1 MKYVYKARMKG
12 LFVGKVKKIG
22 IISIIS
28 IVILSYGLFF
38 YMQGITEYN
47 VKNSLFEQQKDRQ
60 GESVLSIAQNIESDI
75 NLVTLMLDGLAN
87 SAYFQE
93 GELYSQ
99 QAKRLM
105 EEKYRQF
112 DSVVDRLFVLDK
124 NDVVTSSMTQSGSET
139 FVGNDLSLREWVSE
153 TRNALRPVISNGFER
168 QGIYTI
174 FITYPIIN
182 RDSKE
187 YVGMVVTSIPTEKFF
202 SHYGNVRDS
211 NSPFLVAYD
220 KNGTILA
227 DGANDELVG
236 DSFFGVTAQ
245 ESINRDFTLINLTK
259 GLLLGNAGYGVY
271 DYGTGERLA
280 TQSPIFIDGVPMFSI
295 QLVTPISQ
303 IYSQIN
309 QVLFAE
315 RMKMLSLLGGTSA
328 AVVVLIV
335 FLIKWSSSLDI
346 EVRRRTTEL
355 NDSNERLALAIDRL
369 KNQEKMQKEFINVA
383 AHELRTPIQP
393 ILGLSEI
400 LRSRLSKG
408 QEWQGRDLLDIIIR
422 NAKRLQRLAED
433 ILDVTRI
440 ESQSLKLKKELF
452 DLNQIASQS
461 VEDHRNQITSSYRD
475 STDND
480 KRISLVFVPDNE
492 EILIEADKSRISQVI
507 SNLLSN
513 AIKFT
518 KLEKTEDAKITTRD
532 NDVKTILVTVAKDNL
547 EKEAIV
553 GIRDAGIGIDPEII
567 PRLFSKFA
575 SKSFEGTGLGLF
587 ISKSIIE
594 AHGGKIWAE
603 NNESN
608 GYCDGATFRF
618 TLALYKTKHQD
629 VQTAIDS

>member
-1 MKYVYKARMKG
+1 MKG
-12 LFVGKVKKIG
+12 FFLGKVKKIG

-38 YMQGITEYN
+38 YMQGITENN
-47 VKNSLFEQQKDRQ
+47 VKNSLFEQQKNQ
-60 GESVLSIAQNIESDI
+60 QLESVLSISQNIESDF
-75 NLVTLMLDGLAN
+75 NLITLMLDGLAN
-87 SAYFQE
+87 SAPFQD
-93 GELYSQ
+93 GELYSE

-105 EEKYRQF
+105 EEKYQQF
-112 DSVVDRLFVLDK
+112 DTIVDRLFVLDK
-124 NDVVTSSMTQSGSET
+124 NDVVTLSITQSGSET
-139 FVGNDLSLREWVSE
+139 FVGNDLSLRDWVRE
-153 TRNALRPVISNGFER
+153 TRNMLGPVFSNGFER

-182 RDSKE
+182 RNSNE
-187 YVGMVVTSIPTEKFF
+187 YVGTAVTSIPTEKFF
-202 SHYGNVRDS
+202 SHYGNVMDS

-227 DGANDELVG
+227 DGANEELVG
-236 DSFFGVTAQ
+236 KRFFDTAVQ
-245 ESINRDFTLINLTK
+245 NSINRDPTLNNLTK
-259 GLLLGNAGYGVY
+259 ELLSGDGGYGVY

-280 TQSPIFIDGVPMFSI
+280 TQSPISIGGVPLFSI
-295 QLVTPISQ
+295 QLVTPSSQ

-309 QVLFAE
+309 QVLFTE

-346 EVRRRTTEL
+346 EVRRRTSEL

-369 KNQEKMQKEFINVA
+369 KTQEKMQKEFINVA

-400 LRSRLSKG
+400 LRSRLTKA
-408 QEWQGRDLLDIIIR
+408 QEWQGNDLLDIIIR

-452 DLNQIASQS
+452 DLNQIVSQT
-461 VEDHRNQITSSYRD
+461 VEDHRNQILGSYHD
-475 STDND
+475 SMDND
-480 KRISLVFVPDNE
+480 KDIRLVFVPTKE

-518 KLEKTEDAKITTRD
+518 KLGKTEDARTTTRGKG
-532 NDVKTILVTVAKDNL
+532 VKTILITVGKDSQ
-547 EKEAIV
+547 EEEAV
-553 GIRDAGIGIDPEII
+553 VSIRDAGIGIDPEII

-594 AHGGKIWAE
+594 AHGGRIWAE

-618 TLALYKTKHQD
+618 TLAVSETKHQD
-629 VQTAIDS
+629 VRTAIDN

>member
-1 MKYVYKARMKG
+1 MKG

-259 GLLLGNAGYGVY
+259 GLLLGNVGYGVY

-518 KLEKTEDAKITTRD
+518 KLEKTEDAKITTRE

>member
-1 MKYVYKARMKG
+1 MKG

-60 GESVLSIAQNIESDI
+60 GESVLSIAQNIESDV

-105 EEKYRQF
+105 EEKYRRF

-139 FVGNDLSLREWVSE
+139 FVGNDLSLRDWVSE

-182 RDSKE
+182 RESKE

-518 KLEKTEDAKITTRD
+518 KLEKTEDAKITTGE

-608 GYCDGATFRF
+608 GYCDGATFKF

>member
-1 MKYVYKARMKG
+1 MKR
-12 LFVGKVKKIG
+12 LFLGRVKQVG

-38 YMQGITEYN
+38 YVQGITEN
-47 VKNSLFEQQKDRQ
+47 SVKNSLFEQQKDRQ
-60 GESVLSIAQNIESDI
+60 LESVMGISRNIESDI
-75 NLVTLMLDGLAN
+75 NLMLLMLDGLAN
-87 SAYFQE
+87 SAYFQHA
-93 GELYSQ
+93 ELYSE
-99 QAKRLM
+99 QAKKLM
-105 EEKYRQF
+105 EEKYQQF
-112 DSVVDRLFVLDK
+112 DTIIDRLFVLDK
-124 NDVVTSSMTQSGSET
+124 NDVVTSSITQSGSET

-153 TRNALRPVISNGFER
+153 TRNTLRPVFSNGFER

-174 FITYPIIN
+174 FITYPILN

-187 YVGMVVTSIPTEKFF
+187 YIGMVVTSIPTVKFF

-220 KNGTILA
+220 KNGIILA

-236 DSFFGVTAQ
+236 ESFFDVTTQ
-245 ESINRDFTLINLTK
+245 EAIKSDLTLNNLTK
-259 GLLLGNAGYGVY
+259 SLLSGNAGYGVS
-271 DYGTGERLA
+271 DYGAGERLV
-280 TQSPIFIDGVPMFSI
+280 TQSAIFIDGVPSFSI
-295 QLVTPISQ
+295 QLVKPISQ

-309 QVLFAE
+309 QVLFTE

-346 EVRRRTTEL
+346 EVRRRTSEL
-355 NDSNERLALAIDRL
+355 NDLNERLALAIDRL
-369 KNQEKMQKEFINVA
+369 KIQEKMQKEFINVA

-408 QEWQGRDLLDIIIR
+408 KERQGHDLLDIIIR
-422 NAKRLQRLAED
+422 NAKRLQRLADD

-440 ESQSLKLKKELF
+440 ESQSLKLKKEQF
-452 DLNQIASQS
+452 DLNQIVSQT
-461 VEDHRNQITSSYRD
+461 VEDHRNQISSSYQD
-475 STDND
+475 SSNND
-480 KRISLVFVPDNE
+480 THIRLVFVPDKD

-518 KLEKTEDAKITTRD
+518 KLERTEDTRIPTREK
-532 NDVKTILVTVAKDNL
+532 NAKTISITVSKDDRQ
-547 EKEAIV
+547 KEAV
-553 GIRDAGIGIDPEII
+553 VSIRDSGIGIDSEII

-594 AHGGKIWAE
+594 AHGGRIWAE

-618 TLALYKTKHQD
+618 TLGLSQAKHQD
-629 VQTAIDS
+629 IQTVIDN

>member
-1 MKYVYKARMKG
+1 
-12 LFVGKVKKIG
+12 
-22 IISIIS
+22 
-28 IVILSYGLFF
+28 
-38 YMQGITEYN
+38 
-47 VKNSLFEQQKDRQ
+47 
-60 GESVLSIAQNIESDI
+60 
-75 NLVTLMLDGLAN
+75 
-87 SAYFQE
+87 
-93 GELYSQ
+93 
-99 QAKRLM
+99 
-105 EEKYRQF
+105 
-112 DSVVDRLFVLDK
+112 
-124 NDVVTSSMTQSGSET
+124 
-139 FVGNDLSLREWVSE
+139 
-153 TRNALRPVISNGFER
+153 
-168 QGIYTI
+168 
-174 FITYPIIN
+174 
-182 RDSKE
+182 
-187 YVGMVVTSIPTEKFF
+187 
-202 SHYGNVRDS
+202 
-211 NSPFLVAYD
+211 
-220 KNGTILA
+220 
-227 DGANDELVG
+227 
-236 DSFFGVTAQ
+236 
-245 ESINRDFTLINLTK
+245 
-259 GLLLGNAGYGVY
+259 
-271 DYGTGERLA
+271 
-280 TQSPIFIDGVPMFSI
+280 
-295 QLVTPISQ
+295 
-303 IYSQIN
+303 
-309 QVLFAE
+309 
-315 RMKMLSLLGGTSA
+315 
-328 AVVVLIV
+328 
-335 FLIKWSSSLDI
+335 
-346 EVRRRTTEL
+346 
-355 NDSNERLALAIDRL
+355 
-369 KNQEKMQKEFINVA
+369 MQKEFINVA

-480 KRISLVFVPDNE
+480 KHISLVFVPDNE

-518 KLEKTEDAKITTRD
+518 KLEKTEDAKTTTRE
-532 NDVKTILVTVAKDNL
+532 NYVKTILVTVAKDNL

-618 TLALYKTKHQD
+618 TLALYETKHQD

>member
-1 MKYVYKARMKG
+1 MKG

-47 VKNSLFEQQKDRQ
+47 IKNSLFEQQKDRQ

-124 NDVVTSSMTQSGSET
+124 NEVVTSSITQSGSET

-236 DSFFGVTAQ
+236 DSFFGVSAQ

-346 EVRRRTTEL
+346 EVRRRTNEL

-461 VEDHRNQITSSYRD
+461 VEDHRNQITSSHRD

-480 KRISLVFVPDNE
+480 KRVSLVFVPNNE
-492 EILIEADKSRISQVI
+492 EILIEADKSRISQVV

-518 KLEKTEDAKITTRD
+518 KLEKTEDAKITTRE

>member
-1 MKYVYKARMKG
+1 MKG

-259 GLLLGNAGYGVY
+259 GLLLGNVGYGVY

-518 KLEKTEDAKITTRD
+518 KLEKTEDAKITTRE

-608 GYCDGATFRF
+608 GHCDGATFRF

>member
-1 MKYVYKARMKG
+1 MKS
-12 LFVGKVKKIG
+12 LFLGKVKQIG

-38 YMQGITEYN
+38 YVQGITENN
-47 VKNSLFEQQKDRQ
+47 VKNSLFEQQKGRQ
-60 GESVLSIAQNIESDI
+60 LESVMSISQNIESDF
-75 NLVTLMLDGLAN
+75 NLMILMLDGLAN
-87 SAYFQE
+87 SAYFQQA
-93 GELYSQ
+93 ELYSE
-99 QAKRLM
+99 QAKKLM
-105 EEKYRQF
+105 EEKYQQF
-112 DSVVDRLFVLDK
+112 DTIVDRLFVLDK
-124 NDVVTSSMTQSGSET
+124 NDVVTLSITQSGSET
-139 FVGNDLSLREWVSE
+139 FVGNDLSLREWVGE
-153 TRNALRPVISNGFER
+153 TRNTLRPVFSNGFER

-187 YVGMVVTSIPTEKFF
+187 YIGMVVTSIPTEKFF

-220 KNGTILA
+220 KNGIILA
-227 DGANDELVG
+227 NGANDELVG
-236 DSFFGVTAQ
+236 ESFFDVTTQ
-245 ESINRDFTLINLTK
+245 EAIKSDITLNNLTK
-259 GLLLGNAGYGVY
+259 SLLSGNAGYGVY
-271 DYGTGERLA
+271 DNGTGERLV
-280 TQSPIFIDGVPMFSI
+280 TQSAIFIDGIPLFSI
-295 QLVTPISQ
+295 QLHTPSSQ

-335 FLIKWSSSLDI
+335 FLIKWNSSLDI
-346 EVRRRTTEL
+346 EVRRRTSEL

-369 KNQEKMQKEFINVA
+369 KIQEKMQKEFINVA

-400 LRSRLSKG
+400 LRSRLTKG
-408 QEWQGRDLLDIIIR
+408 KEWQGHDLLDIIIR

-440 ESQSLKLKKELF
+440 ESQSLKLKKEQF
-452 DLNQIASQS
+452 DLNQIVSQI
-461 VEDHRNQITSSYRD
+461 VEDHRNQISSSYQD
-475 STDND
+475 SSNND
-480 KRISLVFVPDNE
+480 THIRLVFVPDKD

-518 KLEKTEDAKITTRD
+518 KLEKTEDTKISTGE
-532 NDVKTILVTVAKDNL
+532 NNAKTISITVSKDDRQ
-547 EKEAIV
+547 KEAV
-553 GIRDAGIGIDPEII
+553 VSMRDSGIGIDSEII

-594 AHGGKIWAE
+594 AHGGRIWAE

-608 GYCDGATFRF
+608 GYCDGATFWF
-618 TLALYKTKHQD
+618 TLGLSQAKHQD
-629 VQTAIDS
+629 IQTVIDN

>member
-1 MKYVYKARMKG
+1 MKG

-139 FVGNDLSLREWVSE
+139 FVGNDLSLREWVNE

-400 LRSRLSKG
+400 LRSRLSQG

-518 KLEKTEDAKITTRD
+518 KLEKTEDAKITTRE

>member
-1 MKYVYKARMKG
+1 MKG

-99 QAKRLM
+99 QAKGLM

-153 TRNALRPVISNGFER
+153 TRNALRPVFSNGFER

-202 SHYGNVRDS
+202 SHYGNVKDS

-259 GLLLGNAGYGVY
+259 ALLLGNAGYGVY
-271 DYGTGERLA
+271 DYGTGQRLA

-480 KRISLVFVPDNE
+480 KHISLVFVPDNE

-518 KLEKTEDAKITTRD
+518 KLEKTEDAKITTRE

>member
-1 MKYVYKARMKG
+1 LKYVYKARMKG

>member
-1 MKYVYKARMKG
+1 MKG

-480 KRISLVFVPDNE
+480 KHISLVFVPDNE

-518 KLEKTEDAKITTRD
+518 KLEKTEDAKITTRE

>member
-1 MKYVYKARMKG
+1 MKG
-12 LFVGKVKKIG
+12 LFIGRVKEIG

-38 YMQGITEYN
+38 YVQGITENN

-60 GESVLSIAQNIESDI
+60 LESVLSISQNIESDI
-75 NLVTLMLDGLAN
+75 SLITLMLDGLAN

-93 GELYSQ
+93 GELYSE

-112 DSVVDRLFVLDK
+112 DTIVDRLFVLDK
-124 NDVVTSSMTQSGSET
+124 NDVVTLSITQSGSET
-139 FVGNDLSLREWVSE
+139 FVGNDLSLRKWISE
-153 TRNALRPVISNGFER
+153 TRNVLRPVFSNGFER

-187 YVGMVVTSIPTEKFF
+187 YVGMAVTSIPTEKFF

-211 NSPFLVAYD
+211 NRPFLVAYD

-227 DGANDELVG
+227 DGGNDELVG
-236 DSFFGVTAQ
+236 ESFFGVTAQ
-245 ESINRDFTLINLTK
+245 ESINRDITLNNLTK

-271 DYGTGERLA
+271 DYGTGERLV
-280 TQSPIFIDGVPMFSI
+280 TQSPIFIDGVPLFSI
-295 QLVTPISQ
+295 QLVTPSSQ

-309 QVLFAE
+309 QVLFTE

-346 EVRRRTTEL
+346 EVRRRTSEL

-400 LRSRLSKG
+400 LRSRLTKG
-408 QEWQGRDLLDIIIR
+408 QEWQGHDLLDIIIR

-452 DLNQIASQS
+452 DLNQIVSQAI
-461 VEDHRNQITSSYRD
+461 EDHRNQLSSSYQD
-475 STDND
+475 STNND
-480 KRISLVFVPDNE
+480 KDIRLVFVPDKE

-518 KLEKTEDAKITTRD
+518 KLKKTEDAKITTRE
-532 NDVKTILVTVAKDNL
+532 NDAKTILITVGRDNK
-547 EKEAIV
+547 EKEAV
-553 GIRDAGIGIDPEII
+553 VSIRDAGIGIDPEII

-594 AHGGKIWAE
+594 AHGGTIWAE
-603 NNESN
+603 NNEIN
-608 GYCDGATFRF
+608 NYCDGATFRF

-629 VQTAIDS
+629 VQTAIDN

>member
-1 MKYVYKARMKG
+1 MKR
-12 LFVGKVKKIG
+12 LFLGKVKQIG

-38 YMQGITEYN
+38 YVQGITENN

-60 GESVLSIAQNIESDI
+60 LESVMSISQNIESDI
-75 NLVTLMLDGLAN
+75 NLMILMLDGLAN
-87 SAYFQE
+87 SAYFQQA
-93 GELYSQ
+93 ELYSE
-99 QAKRLM
+99 QAKKLM
-105 EEKYRQF
+105 EEKYQQF
-112 DSVVDRLFVLDK
+112 DTIVDRLFVLDK
-124 NDVVTSSMTQSGSET
+124 NDVVTLSITQSGSET
-139 FVGNDLSLREWVSE
+139 FVGNDLSLREWVGE
-153 TRNALRPVISNGFER
+153 TRNTLRPVFSNGFER

-187 YVGMVVTSIPTEKFF
+187 YIGMVVTSIPTVKFF

-220 KNGTILA
+220 KNGIILA
-227 DGANDELVG
+227 DGAIDKLVG
-236 DSFFGVTAQ
+236 ESFFDVTTQ
-245 ESINRDFTLINLTK
+245 EAIKSDPTLNSLTK
-259 GLLLGNAGYGVY
+259 SLLSGNAGYGVY
-271 DYGTGERLA
+271 DYGTGERLV
-280 TQSPIFIDGVPMFSI
+280 TQSAIFIDGVPMFSI
-295 QLVTPISQ
+295 QLVKPSSQ
-303 IYSQIN
+303 IYLQIN
-309 QVLFAE
+309 QVLFTE

-346 EVRRRTTEL
+346 EVRRRTSEL

-369 KNQEKMQKEFINVA
+369 KIQEKMQKEFINVA

-400 LRSRLSKG
+400 LRSRVTKG
-408 QEWQGRDLLDIIIR
+408 KEWQGHDLLDIIIR

-440 ESQSLKLKKELF
+440 ESQSLKLKKEQF
-452 DLNQIASQS
+452 DLNQIVSQT
-461 VEDHRNQITSSYRD
+461 VEDHRNQISSSYQD
-475 STDND
+475 STNND
-480 KRISLVFVPDNE
+480 KHIRLVFVPDKD

-518 KLEKTEDAKITTRD
+518 KLEKTEDTKISTRE
-532 NDVKTILVTVAKDNL
+532 NNAKTISITVSKDDRQ
-547 EKEAIV
+547 KEAV
-553 GIRDAGIGIDPEII
+553 VSIRDSGIGIDSEII

-594 AHGGKIWAE
+594 AHGGRIWAE

-608 GYCDGATFRF
+608 GCCDGATFRF
-618 TLALYKTKHQD
+618 TLGLSQAKHQD
-629 VQTAIDS
+629 IQTVIDN

>member
-1 MKYVYKARMKG
+1 MKG
-12 LFVGKVKKIG
+12 FLLGKVKKIG

-38 YMQGITEYN
+38 YMQGITENN

-60 GESVLSIAQNIESDI
+60 LESVLSISQNIESDI
-75 NLVTLMLDGLAN
+75 NLITLMLDGLSN
-87 SAYFQE
+87 SAPFQD
-93 GELYSQ
+93 GELYSE

-112 DSVVDRLFVLDK
+112 DTIVDRLFVLDK
-124 NDVVTSSMTQSGSET
+124 NDVVTLSITQSGSET
-139 FVGNDLSLREWVSE
+139 FVGNDLSLRDWVSE
-153 TRNALRPVISNGFER
+153 TRNILGPVFSNGFER

-182 RDSKE
+182 RDSNE
-187 YVGMVVTSIPTEKFF
+187 YVGMAVTSIPTEKFF
-202 SHYGNVRDS
+202 SHYGNVMDS
-211 NSPFLVAYD
+211 NGQFLVAYD

-227 DGANDELVG
+227 DGANEAVVG
-236 DSFFGVTAQ
+236 KSFFDTAVQ
-245 ESINRDFTLINLTK
+245 DSINRDTTLNNLTK
-259 GLLLGNAGYGVY
+259 GLLLGDAGYGVY

-280 TQSPIFIDGVPMFSI
+280 TQSPISIGGVPLFSI
-295 QLVTPISQ
+295 QLVTPSSQ

-309 QVLFAE
+309 QVLFTE

-335 FLIKWSSSLDI
+335 FLIKWSSSLDV
-346 EVRRRTTEL
+346 EVRRRTSEL

-400 LRSRLSKG
+400 LRSRLTKT
-408 QEWQGRDLLDIIIR
+408 QEWQGHDLLDIIIR

-452 DLNQIASQS
+452 DLNQIVSQI
-461 VEDHRNQITSSYRD
+461 VEDHRNQILGSYHD

-480 KRISLVFVPDNE
+480 KDIRLVFVPTKE
-492 EILIEADKSRISQVI
+492 EILIEADKNRISQVI

-518 KLEKTEDAKITTRD
+518 KLGKTEDARTTTLGKS
-532 NDVKTILVTVAKDNL
+532 VKTILITVGKDSQ
-547 EKEAIV
+547 EEEAV
-553 GIRDAGIGIDPEII
+553 VSIRDAGTGIDPEII

-594 AHGGKIWAE
+594 AHGGRIWAE

-618 TLALYKTKHQD
+618 TIALSETKHQD
-629 VQTAIDS
+629 VQTAIDN